1 MKKGIITI
9 VCLILLSFTGPP
21 DDQQRILTQVGTMLE
36 QRHYLQ
42 PVINDH
48 FSEGIWEAHLH
59 TLDNRKNIF
68 LEEDILLLG
77 AYKLSLDNEL
87 HGDSIKFFPAVTS
100 LYAKRYN
107 EAAVIYRRLL
117 SRPITFNDKDSI
129 FPDQEPV
136 EFPRNEAVREQRWNN
151 YLKQIV
157 LDKLTAL
164 QEQRAQSKTGDAT
177 HGKTDKQ
184 LEQQARESL
193 LKQLDRKLTRYFAQ
207 NTQQLFSNYLN
218 CILRYADPHSD
229 YFPPLDKQE
238 FDQHMA
244 NRFYGIGS
252 LLQEDEEG
260 HVIIAS
266 LDAGGPAWKSNVLAI
281 NDQIVKVGQ
290 GNEDTLT
297 EVEGMSVKEVARL
310 IRGEKGTVVKLY
322 CRKGDGSIIDV
333 ALVREEIRREEAGV
347 RSAIIMKDGK
357 KTGYIYLPVFYDDFT
372 HEDGAHCADD
382 IEQEVIKLKGENVN
396 SIIIDLRN
404 NGGGS
409 LAQVIK
415 MVGLFV
421 GRGPVVQVKAGNGT
435 PQILASNR
443 PEPLYS
449 GPLAVMVN
457 ELSASASE
465 IFAAAIQDYKRGVI
479 IGSSTFGKGTVQTQ
493 MQLSLE
499 KEGALKLTVKKFYR
513 INGGSTQQKGVIP
526 DIVLPDI
533 YETQGIHEGNMP
545 FALNW
550 DKIQP
555 IAFTPQASSNIDQL
569 TAHAE
574 QDISHDSAF
583 NSIRRYNDSLGNF
596 RNTRGQGMPLGLFR
610 AYLVQRARIAHRF
623 ETILQLPDKRKMDI
637 RELPGKDNGPWVKGL
652 AKDIYLE
659 QVLKTMMKIQ

>member
-9 VCLILLSFTGPP
+9 AWVALQAFTPP
-21 DDQQRILTQVGTMLE
+21 RDDQRSILTQVGAMLE

-48 FSEGIWEAHLH
+48 FSKGVWEAHLH
-59 TLDNRKNIF
+59 SLDNRKYIF
-68 LEEDILLLG
+68 LEEDIKQL
-77 AYKLSLDNEL
+77 AAWEFSLDNEL
-87 HGDSIKFFPAVTS
+87 HGDSIQFFPAVTS

-107 EAAVIYRRLL
+107 EVAGIYRRLL
-117 SRPITFNDKDSI
+117 THPFTFNDKDSI
-129 FPDQEPV
+129 FPDKEYV
-136 EFPRNEAVREQRWNN
+136 NFPANDTERERRWNN
-151 YLKQIV
+151 YLKQVV
-157 LDKLTAL
+157 LEKFTAL
-164 QEQRAQSKTGDAT
+164 QEQRAQSKPGDAN

-184 LEQQARESL
+184 LEQTARESL
-193 LKQLDRKLTRYFAQ
+193 LKQLDKKLARYFGQ

-218 CILRYADPHSD
+218 SILRYTDPHSD

-266 LDAGGPAWKSNVLAI
+266 LDAGGPAWKSNALTI

-290 GNEDTLT
+290 GNDDTPV

-310 IRGEKGTVVKLY
+310 VRGEKGTMVRLY
-322 CRKGDGSIIDV
+322 VRKADGNIVIVS
-333 ALVREEIRREEAGV
+333 LVREEIRREEAGA

-357 KTGYIYLPVFYDDFT
+357 KTGYIYLPVFYDDFA
-372 HEDGAHCADD
+372 HADGAHCADD
-382 IEQEVIKLKGENVN
+382 IEKEVNKLKAENVN

-409 LAQVIK
+409 MVQVVK
-415 MVGLFV
+415 MVGMFV
-421 GRGPVVQVKAGNGT
+421 GSGPIVQVRSGNGT
-435 PQILASNR
+435 PQVITGNR
-443 PEPLYS
+443 LEPLYN
-449 GPLAVMVN
+449 GPLVVMVN

-465 IFAAAIQDYKRGVI
+465 IFAAAIQDYKRGLI
-479 IGSSTFGKGTVQTQ
+479 IGSSTFGKGTVQNE
-493 MQLSLE
+493 MQLGQQ

-533 YETQGIHEGNMP
+533 YETQGIHEANMP
-545 FALNW
+545 FALTW
-550 DKIQP
+550 DGIQP
-555 IAFTPQASSNIDQL
+555 LAFTERSNNNTDQL
-569 TAHAE
+569 VAHATE
-574 QDISHDSAF
+574 RIKRDSAF
-583 NSIRRYNDSLGNF
+583 NCIRRYNDTLEIF
-596 RNTRGQGMPLGLFR
+596 KNTRGQGMTLALYK
-610 AYLVQRARIAHRF
+610 AHLVQRARIAHQF
-623 ETILQLPDKRKMDI
+623 DAVLQLPEKRMMDVQ
-637 RELPGKDNGPWVKGL
+637 ELPGKDNGPWVKGL

-659 QVLKTMMKIQ
+659 QVLNTMTEMQ

>member
-1 MKKGIITI
+1 MKSGLITI
-9 VCLILLSFTGPP
+9 VWVALQAFTPTP
-21 DDQQRILTQVGTMLE
+21 DEQQRILTQVGLMLE

-48 FSEGIWEAHLH
+48 FSKGVWEAHLH
-59 TLDNRKNIF
+59 SLDNRKYIF
-68 LEEDILLLG
+68 LDEDIRQL
-77 AYKLSLDNEL
+77 AAWEFSLDNEL
-87 HGDSIKFFPAVTS
+87 HGDSIQFFPAVTS

-117 SRPITFNDKDSI
+117 AHPFTFNDKDSI
-129 FPDQEPV
+129 FPDQECVTYPV
-136 EFPRNEAVREQRWNN
+136 NEAERERRWNN

-157 LDKLTAL
+157 LEKLTAL
-164 QEQRAQSKTGDAT
+164 QEQRAQSKPGEAN

-184 LEQQARESL
+184 LEQMARENL

-218 CILRYADPHSD
+218 SILRYTDPHSD

-266 LDAGGPAWKSNVLAI
+266 LDAGGPAWKSNALVI
-281 NDQIVKVGQ
+281 NDQIVRVGQ
-290 GNEDTLT
+290 GKDDTPV
-297 EVEGMSVKEVARL
+297 EVEGMSVREVARL
-310 IRGEKGTVVKLY
+310 IRGEKGTMVRLHV
-322 CRKGDGSIIDV
+322 RKGDGSIVIV
-333 ALVREEIRREEAGV
+333 PLIREEIRREEAGA

-357 KTGYIYLPVFYDDFT
+357 KTGYIYLPVFYDDFA
-372 HEDGAHCADD
+372 HADGAHCADD
-382 IEQEVIKLKGENVN
+382 IEKEVNKLKAEQVN

-409 LAQVIK
+409 MVQVIK

-421 GRGPVVQVKAGNGT
+421 GSGPVVQVRSGNGT
-435 PQILASNR
+435 PQVIAGNR

-465 IFAAAIQDYKRGVI
+465 IFAAAIQDYKRGII
-479 IGSSTFGKGTVQTQ
+479 IGSSTFGKGTVQNE
-493 MQLSLE
+493 MQLGQQ

-513 INGGSTQQKGVIP
+513 INGGSTQQKGVMP
-526 DIVLPDI
+526 DIVLPGI
-533 YETQGIHEGNMP
+533 YETQGIHEANMP
-545 FALNW
+545 FALTW
-550 DKIQP
+550 DGIQP
-555 IAFTPQASSNIDQL
+555 LAFNQHTNTNTDQL
-569 TAHAE
+569 IAHATE
-574 QDISHDSAF
+574 SVQHDSAF
-583 NSIRRYNDSLGNF
+583 NCIRRLNDSLEDFRKARGKGMLLGVF
-596 RNTRGQGMPLGLFR
+596 RNH
-610 AYLVQRARIAHRF
+610 LVQRARIAHQF
-623 ETILQLPDKRKMDI
+623 EKVLELPDSRMMDV
-637 RELPGKDNGPWVKGL
+637 RELPGKENGPWVKGL

-659 QVLKTMMKIQ
+659 QTLNAMTETQ